1 MLRKYVALCVCILLL
16 GSLSVNAI
24 EIQSYM
30 VSPSLSFTGT
40 TANCKVAVN
49 GMGKPIAVTMQLWR
63 GDEIIS
69 SWTKSGTSSVTISE
83 SCAVRGGSVYQLK
96 VSGTVGN
103 NAISGSTTGICP

>member
-1 MLRKYVALCVCILLL
+1 MLRKCVALCVCILLL

-40 TANCKVAVN
+40 TANCKVTVN
-49 GMGKPIAVTMQLWR
+49 GMGKPIAVTMQLWC

-83 SCAVRGGSVYQLK
+83 SCQVTRGAVYQLRI
-96 VSGTVGN
+96 SGTVGN
-103 NAISGSTTGICP
+103 TAISGSKTGTCT